1 MKIRNR
7 TGPRTLPWGT
17 PALTEKGDERIMLK
31 ATTLVM
37 RVEEVSKSHVELV
50 LDSIGRQF
58 GEQGRMPNCIKS
70 RRYVQRWP

>member
-7 TGPRTLPWGT
+7 TGPRIMPWGT

-50 LDSIGRQF
+50 LESIGGQL